1 MGSSGCSLEEA
12 MMAEPGQE
20 GKRTHKD
27 HFSAGTAVIKQAGL
41 VTDDRSIGVEPSG
54 EEGHPE

>member
-1 MGSSGCSLEEA
+1 

-41 VTDDRSIGVEPSG
+41 ATDDRSIGVEPSG